1 MRRILHRTFIRTFTV
16 PLLVAGLLLAAPTIF
31 AENPAG
37 APADTEAGQQNAQ
50 LAQTVQP
57 LGLVAKLF
65 AQQGLV
71 DDLNLSED
79 PGLGLT
85 PPRRSR

>member
-1 MRRILHRTFIRTFTV
+1 MHRILHRTLTV
-16 PLLVAGLLLAAPTIF
+16 PLTLISLLLTVPTVF